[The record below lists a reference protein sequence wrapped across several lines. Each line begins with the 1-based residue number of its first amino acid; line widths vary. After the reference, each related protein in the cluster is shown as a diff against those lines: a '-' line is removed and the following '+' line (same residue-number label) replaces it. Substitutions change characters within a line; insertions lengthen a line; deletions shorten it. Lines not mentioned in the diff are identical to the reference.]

1 MEALIPDRTAGRRAG
16 NRATPT
22 TAEAGRDGT
31 RHLKK
36 SLKHFQPADVGAT
49 YQFIASEATTSPA
62 AILCRVLGVS
72 RSGYYAWRERPTRQD
87 SLAPQVEKVFW
98 QNSRRYGSR
107 RITAELRDHTVVG
120 RHRVR
125 RLMRERGLLAIQPR
139 RFVPRT
145 TDSRHGKRMSPNLL
159 LERAVKVDRP
169 RQVMVGDIT
178 YLPLQNGQ
186 WAYLATW
193 MDLFSRK
200 ILGWQ
205 IADSMTAELV
215 INPLQRAILREGL
228 EAGLIVHSD
237 RGGQYVDAELRKLI
251 KRQGFEQSMSRADET
266 YDNAYAESL
275 FSRYKAEL
283 LEDGAFTD
291 LEQARSETFAYIEG
305 YYNRTRRHSALGYL
319 SPENFER
326 DYYQRASEPRIAS
339 ATTSGQGL
347 RKRSGLKSKPLRP

>member
-1 MEALIPDRTAGRRAG
+1 MTE
-16 NRATPT
+16 
-22 TAEAGRDGT
+22 
-31 RHLKK
+31 
-36 SLKHFQPADVGAT
+36 T
-49 YQFIASEATTSPA
+49 YRFIANEATTYPV
-62 AILCRVLGVS
+62 AILCRALGVS
-72 RSGYYAWRERPTRQD
+72 RSGYYAWKQRPARQD
-87 SLAPQVEKVFW
+87 QLAPEVEEVFW

-107 RITAELRDHTVVG
+107 RITAELREQTVIG

-125 RLMRERGLLAIQPR
+125 RLMREQGLRAIQPR

-145 TDSRHGKRMSPNLL
+145 TDSRHGQRMSPNLL
-159 LERAVKVDRP
+159 VEREIIVDRP
-169 RQVMVGDIT
+169 RQVIVGDIT

-205 IADSMTAELV
+205 IASSMTAELV
-215 INPLQRAILREGL
+215 IEALKKAIIREHL
-228 EAGLIVHSD
+228 PAGLIVHSD
-237 RGGQYVDAELRKLI
+237 RGGQYVDAELRNLLK
-251 KRQGFEQSMSRADET
+251 QHGFEQSMTRADET

-275 FSRYKAEL
+275 FSRYKTEL

-305 YYNRTRRHSALGYL
+305 YYNRTRRHSGLGYL

-326 DYYQRASEPRIAS
+326 AFDQRTGAPRIAS
-339 ATTSGQGL
+339 AATRGQGL
-347 RKRSGLKSKPLRP
+347 RKQGG